1 MTKTEIEIAKTA
13 FEMVKSI
20 NQQIN
25 ELYEKHDEEF
35 ADQVYNGVALTL
47 ITKICIALCEQNG
60 HAAFESYWSDVDSK
74 MRGMIKAFA
83 CTPTKH

>member
-13 FEMVKSI
+13 FEMVKII
-20 NQQIN
+20 NH
-25 ELYEKHDEEF
+25 EMSKLYEKHDEEF

-60 HAAFESYWSDVDSK
+60 HSAFESYWAEVDGK
-74 MRGMIKAFA
+74 MREVVNTFA
-83 CTPTKH
+83 CQPTKH

>member
-13 FEMVKSI
+13 FAMVKSI
-20 NQQIN
+20 GQQIN

-35 ADQVYNGVALTL
+35 VDQVYNGVALTL

-60 HAAFESYWSDVDSK
+60 HTAFESYWSDVDSK
-74 MRGMIKAFA
+74 MRGMVKAFA
-83 CTPTKH
+83 CEPTKH

>member
-13 FEMVKSI
+13 FAMVKSI
-20 NQQIN
+20 DQQIK
-25 ELYEKHDEEF
+25 ELYEKHDQEF

-60 HAAFESYWSDVDSK
+60 HTAFESYWSDVDSK
-74 MRGMIKAFA
+74 MRVMVKAFA
-83 CTPTKH
+83 CKPTKH